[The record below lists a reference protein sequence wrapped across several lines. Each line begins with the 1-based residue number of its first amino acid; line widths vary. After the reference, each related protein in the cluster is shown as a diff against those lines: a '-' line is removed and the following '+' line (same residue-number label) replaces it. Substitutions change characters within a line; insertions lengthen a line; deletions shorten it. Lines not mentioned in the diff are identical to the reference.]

1 MKVCVLNQS
10 GSVGKSTI
18 TRELFAPRL
27 NNPLIIEVEG
37 QNKSSKDFSKSGYYD
52 VWVFNNN
59 FDELYLKVIEN
70 EDVILDIGASK
81 LEQFWQELEKIA
93 GIEMLFDY
101 FVVPVIPSDKAQED
115 TAKTIMFLREKG
127 IEDEKI
133 KVVFNAV
140 ENGVEQEFDIFL
152 KALKNVGFNVDTE
165 LFIRKN
171 KVFNELGLMRKTLAD
186 VYNPDLNAYKEKI
199 LKTKEPA
206 KKLAYV
212 KMDMANRMG
221 HTAVDDLDFVFE
233 KITGTKSP
241 FKEKF
246 GEKNEKPKNSKV
258 EKKPS
263 KKVEKEAEE
272 IPSEDDDEL

>member
-27 NNPLIIEVEG
+27 NKPLIIEVEG

-52 VWVFNNN
+52 VWVFDGN
-59 FDELYLKVIEN
+59 FDELYLKIIEN

-101 FVVPVIPSDKAQED
+101 FVVPVVPSDKAQED

-133 KVVFNAV
+133 KVIFNAV
-140 ENGVEQEFDIFL
+140 ENSVEQEFDIFL

-221 HTAVDDLDFVFE
+221 HTAIDDLDFVFE
-233 KITGTKSP
+233 KITGLKSP
-241 FKEKF
+241 FKERF
-246 GEKNEKPKNSKV
+246 GGEKPKN
-258 EKKPS
+258 
-263 KKVEKEAEE
+263 KKVEKTPKVKKEE
-272 IPSEDDDEL
+272 IPQEEVSEDDEEL